1 MQQNFGAIR
10 SVMKNALKWII
21 SILLLI
27 GIAAGSYFWATGQI
41 ASNFNYRSLIKN
53 NPPQPGNPLGTPSTH
68 RLVVVLVDALR
79 YDTSM
84 KTNLMPTL
92 AKLREEGASAL
103 MHSQPPSF
111 SEPGYSTLLTGA
123 WPDIND
129 GPAFNLDYED
139 IPTFTQDNL
148 FSSAH
153 RNGWKTAI
161 SGYYWFEKLVPQSD
175 VDLSFYTPGE
185 DAAADVEVM
194 KAAMPWLQKNEA
206 QLVLIHIDQVDYA
219 GHHEG
224 GPQSANW
231 DAAATRADNML
242 AEVVSTL
249 DFSKDTLVVLS
260 DHGQIKTGG
269 HGGQDPDC
277 LLEPF
282 VVVGAG
288 VNPGQYPDIQ
298 MVDVAP
304 TLSALLGINLP
315 ASTQGNVLSNMLSL
329 PQDVISALP
338 AATGDQQLGLLT
350 AYASAL
356 GKETTALKM
365 LKSNSV
371 NDTQAVIHDLR
382 AQRLFADR
390 VKRAIPTAILLAVA
404 VTLLIRQRKNK
415 SVSWILGGILFVA
428 LFNLRYLLID
438 HKVYSLSSII
448 SQMDLILYVAT
459 STAVALVLVWLLIS
473 FYNKAF
479 AASPNENGLNTLW
492 MGFTV
497 LIIAA
502 LPVIASYFLNGA
514 VVTWTLPDYLT
525 SFLALIGLIQ
535 VLVISV
541 LTPILAGLTAGIN
554 ALNRKIKK

>member
-1 MQQNFGAIR
+1 
-10 SVMKNALKWII
+10 MKNALKWII

>member
-1 MQQNFGAIR
+1 
-10 SVMKNALKWII
+10 MKNALKWIV

-27 GIAAGSYFWATGQI
+27 GFAAGSYFWATGLI
-41 ASNFNYRSLIKN
+41 SSNFNYRSQIKD
-53 NPPQPGNPLGTPSTH
+53 NPPVPGNALGTASTE
-68 RLVVVLVDALR
+68 RLVIVLIDALR

-84 KTNLMPTL
+84 KTDVMPTL
-92 AKLREEGASAL
+92 AQLRAEGASAL

-123 WPDIND
+123 WPEIND

-153 RNGWKTAI
+153 RNGWTTAV
-161 SGYYWFEKLVPQSD
+161 SGYYWFEKLIPQSD

-185 DAAADVEVM
+185 DEKADIEVI
-194 KAAMPWLQKNEA
+194 KAALPWLHQDEA
-206 QLVLIHIDQVDYA
+206 QVVLIHIDQVDYA

-224 GPQSANW
+224 GPQSPNW
-231 DAAATRADNML
+231 DAAAKRADDML
-242 AEVVSTL
+242 AEIASSL

-260 DHGQIKTGG
+260 DHGQIDTGG

-282 VVVGAG
+282 VIAGAG
-288 VNPGQYPDIQ
+288 VNPGQYPDMQ

-315 ASTQGNVLSNMLSL
+315 ASTQGEVLTNMLAL
-329 PQDVISALP
+329 PQDVLTALP
-338 AATGDQQLGLLT
+338 AATGDQQLGLLM
-350 AYASAL
+350 AYSTAL
-356 GKETTALKM
+356 GKEDSALKL

-371 NDTQAVIHDLR
+371 SDTQAAIQDLR
-382 AQRLFADR
+382 AQRLFGDR
-390 VKRAIPTAILLAVA
+390 VKRAIPTGFLLALA
-404 VTLLIRQRKNK
+404 VTLILRQRKNN
-415 SVSWILGGILFVA
+415 SITWVLGGILFAA

-438 HKVYSLSSII
+438 QKVYSLSSII
-448 SQMDLILYVAT
+448 SQTDLIVYIAT
-459 STAVALVLVWLLIS
+459 STAVAMVLVWLMVN
-473 FYNKAF
+473 FYNKTF
-479 AASPNENGLNTLW
+479 SGSPNENGLKTLW
-492 MGFTV
+492 LGFTV
-497 LIIAA
+497 ILIAG
-502 LPVIASYFLNGA
+502 LPVLASYFLNGP

-525 SFLALIGLIQ
+525 SFLGLIGLIQ
-535 VLVISV
+535 ILVLSV

-554 ALNRKIKK
+554 AINRKIKK